1 MSESA
6 CVGAWARDVWHKGA
20 AHAPSNAAGH
30 AEARRV
36 EDVVVGRGRRGGQAL
51 VEHRARG
58 APLERV
64 EQSGRDNVE
73 EDLRVGSGVDVAPL
87 LAQALLE
94 VVGVDE
100 VAVVRERDAERVVHV
115 EGLRLRRARR
125 AGGRVAH
132 MADANVAGE
141 LGYLLLLEDVAD
153 LAVVLVQAQPPV
165 VLCDDAGRILAAVL
179 QGEERLVDGGDRGR
193 ALGADD
199 AGDAAHGGAGGIK
212 SSGLRFFSHPL
223 EADAGSTRSCRAC
236 GLAHARRVV
245 SARSPRAKARRE
257 VTQVQVASM
266 TISEV

>member
-132 MADANVAGE
+132 MADADVAGE
-141 LGYLLLLEDVAD
+141 LGDLLLLEDVAD

-199 AGDAAHGGAGGIK
+199 AGDAAHGAGGIK

-236 GLAHARRVV
+236 GLGAR
-245 SARSPRAKARRE
+245 A
-257 VTQVQVASM
+257 
-266 TISEV
+266 